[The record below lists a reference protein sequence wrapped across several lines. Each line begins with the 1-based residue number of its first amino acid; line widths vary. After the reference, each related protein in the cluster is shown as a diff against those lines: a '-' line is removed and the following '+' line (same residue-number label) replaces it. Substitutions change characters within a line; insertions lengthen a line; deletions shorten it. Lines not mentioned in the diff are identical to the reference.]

1 MRITLILIMSFLL
14 TNCSNSYVKN
24 KKIISSPNDL
34 MKFTNVW
41 CEKNKSTDK
50 TIRMCGQGWSKDL
63 TISEQKAIMDSKLKI
78 ADITQHSLIKN
89 EKIIHKDNKKGIDKS
104 YEMTAEN
111 ILEEATI
118 SGYKIISK
126 KVLKEKNGWR
136 TMVLLEFKNSYL
148 GTSIFVGAGPFLILP
163 EVS

>member
-1 MRITLILIMSFLL
+1 MRIILILIMSFLL

-50 TIRMCGQGWSKDL
+50 VIRMCGQGWSKDL

-136 TMVLLEFKNSYL
+136 TMVLLEYN
-148 GTSIFVGAGPFLILP
+148 LI
-163 EVS
+163 

>member
-1 MRITLILIMSFLL
+1 MSFLL

-50 TIRMCGQGWSKDL
+50 IIRMCGQGWSKDL
-63 TISEQKAIMDSKLKI
+63 SISEQKAIMDSKLKI

-136 TMVLLEFKNSYL
+136 TMVLLEYN
-148 GTSIFVGAGPFLILP
+148 LI
-163 EVS
+163 

>member
-34 MKFTNVW
+34 IKFTNVW

-50 TIRMCGQGWSKDL
+50 VISMCGQGWSKDL

-136 TMVLLEFKNSYL
+136 TMVLLEYN
-148 GTSIFVGAGPFLILP
+148 LI
-163 EVS
+163 

>member
-1 MRITLILIMSFLL
+1 MRIILIMLIGLMVS
-14 TNCSNSYVKN
+14 NCSNTYVKN
-24 KKIISSPNDL
+24 KKNISSPNDL

-50 TIRMCGQGWSKDL
+50 VIRMCGQGWSKDL

-78 ADITQHSLIKN
+78 ADITQHTIVSN
-89 EKIIHKDNKKGIDKS
+89 EEITHKENSKGVVKS
-104 YEMTAEN
+104 YEMKASN

-118 SGYKIISK
+118 SGYRIVSK

-136 TMVLLEFKNSYL
+136 TMILLEYNL
-148 GTSIFVGAGPFLILP
+148 L
-163 EVS
+163 

>member
-50 TIRMCGQGWSKDL
+50 IIRMCGQGSSKDL
-63 TISEQKAIMDSKLKI
+63 SISEQKAIMDSKLKI

-136 TMVLLEFKNSYL
+136 TMVLLEYN
-148 GTSIFVGAGPFLILP
+148 LI
-163 EVS
+163 

>member
-50 TIRMCGQGWSKDL
+50 VIRMCGQGWSKDL
-63 TISEQKAIMDSKLKI
+63 SISEQKAIMDSKLKI

-136 TMVLLEFKNSYL
+136 TMVLLEYN
-148 GTSIFVGAGPFLILP
+148 LI
-163 EVS
+163 

>member
-1 MRITLILIMSFLL
+1 MKITLILIMSILL
-14 TNCSNSYVKN
+14 VNCSSNYAKN
-24 KKIISSPNDL
+24 KKMISSPNDL

-50 TIRMCGQGWSKDL
+50 VIRMCGQGWSKDL

-89 EKIIHKDNKKGIDKS
+89 EKIVHKDNQKGINKS

-136 TMVLLEFKNSYL
+136 TMVLLEYKL
-148 GTSIFVGAGPFLILP
+148 M
-163 EVS
+163 

>member
-24 KKIISSPNDL
+24 KMIISSPNDL

-50 TIRMCGQGWSKDL
+50 IIRMCGQGWSKDL

-136 TMVLLEFKNSYL
+136 TMVLLEYN
-148 GTSIFVGAGPFLILP
+148 LI
-163 EVS
+163 

>member
-24 KKIISSPNDL
+24 KKVISSPNDL

-50 TIRMCGQGWSKDL
+50 IIRMCGQGWSKDL

-78 ADITQHSLIKN
+78 ADIAQHSLIKN
-89 EKIIHKDNKKGIDKS
+89 EKIIYKDNKKGIDKS

-136 TMVLLEFKNSYL
+136 TMVLLEYN
-148 GTSIFVGAGPFLILP
+148 LI
-163 EVS
+163 